1 MKAYR
6 DIGMKVTVLCI
17 STRAG
22 EECRPLDSAVS
33 HRENSLVPRVSL
45 DVLKKAGIIYKQA
58 TKLGLFKL
66 QMKCW
71 WYLLYTGCTSYI
83 EQRLQNEK
91 FVRCRQNRQ
100 QRTVFWMEISYTW
113 NCRINGPSSLL
124 QQRTYNC
131 ATATRRTMVVSS
143 LINFILQCSTWKC
156 KTRYLLRL
164 TYPIHFFSL
173 RNFA

>member
-1 MKAYR
+1 MHILRIGFKCKYLYVTNDEAMKAYR

-71 WYLLYTGCTSYI
+71 
-83 EQRLQNEK
+83 
-91 FVRCRQNRQ
+91 
-100 QRTVFWMEISYTW
+100 
-113 NCRINGPSSLL
+113 
-124 QQRTYNC
+124 
-131 ATATRRTMVVSS
+131 
-143 LINFILQCSTWKC
+143 
-156 KTRYLLRL
+156 
-164 TYPIHFFSL
+164 
-173 RNFA
+173 